1 MSKLL
6 TIQEVSELL
15 KVKVSTLYDWIY
27 RKKIRYVKIGRL
39 VRFYEDDI
47 ANFLK
52 VNTVDY
58 GTRRA

>member
-47 ANFLK
+47 ANLLK
-52 VNTVDY
+52 ANTVDY
-58 GTRRA
+58 TTRRA